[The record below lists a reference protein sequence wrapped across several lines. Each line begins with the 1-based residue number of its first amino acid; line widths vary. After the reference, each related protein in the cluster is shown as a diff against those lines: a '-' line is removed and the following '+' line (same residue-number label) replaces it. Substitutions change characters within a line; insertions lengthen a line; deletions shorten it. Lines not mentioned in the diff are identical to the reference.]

1 MGETGS
7 DGVSEPHAG
16 LNTVLKLLSDGVSLK
31 QMSVLRLRAAIDQ
44 VWNDSSYRENAQ
56 RLQQSGAVAGSA

>member
-56 RLQQSGAVAGSA
+56 RLHQSGAVAGSA

>member
-7 DGVSEPHAG
+7 DGVSEPHGG

>member
-7 DGVSEPHAG
+7 DGVSEPHGG
-16 LNTVLKLLSDGVSLK
+16 LNTMLKSLSDGVSLK

-56 RLQQSGAVAGSA
+56 RLQQAGAVAGSA